1 MLCSDTDEEPPH
13 KKIKA
18 KIPQPPSMMTPSST
32 RGKPLVNPFS
42 KRPLHLPATSTA
54 SQSTLIAEEPATPTP
69 ISNLETPLTSLHQH
83 HHRDRKAPGS
93 TMVRTSVSAELND
106 LRSVVVRFL
115 ERHKETCLLHT
126 MLQQTPEAPHAS
138 LLQCDY
144 QHKPRPED
152 YNNFRTDFRKG
163 NSSGRC
169 SSCGCPKLD
178 GVIHDGSWSGPAK
191 SCRDEGL
198 QDWVVG
204 LSYYIWSFV
213 DLRTKVFA
221 LLGIPFDAFGAGDE
235 ARAAYALWLG
245 KRAGRNTSYIA
256 SNLLDILF
264 VVAQNAESLFGQ
276 FDANNTE

>member
-1 MLCSDTDEEPPH
+1 
-13 KKIKA
+13 
-18 KIPQPPSMMTPSST
+18 
-32 RGKPLVNPFS
+32 
-42 KRPLHLPATSTA
+42 
-54 SQSTLIAEEPATPTP
+54 
-69 ISNLETPLTSLHQH
+69 
-83 HHRDRKAPGS
+83 
-93 TMVRTSVSAELND
+93 MVRTSVSAELND

-115 ERHKETCLLHT
+115 EQHKETCLLHT

-144 QHKPRPED
+144 QHRPRPED

-163 NSSGRC
+163 NGSGRC

-276 FDANNTE
+276 FDANDTE